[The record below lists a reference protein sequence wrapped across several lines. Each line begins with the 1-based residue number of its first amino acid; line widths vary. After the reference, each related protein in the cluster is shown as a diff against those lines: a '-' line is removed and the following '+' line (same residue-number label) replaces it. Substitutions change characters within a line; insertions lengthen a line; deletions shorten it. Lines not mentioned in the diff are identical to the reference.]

1 MLSQPEFH
9 DIDKVRDLFK
19 LIEQEDGFYDIIRK
33 NPSGIHVKI
42 GRENNNSAMDDCSID
57 YCILFNWQ

>member
-9 DIDKVRDLFK
+9 DIDKVRSLLD

-33 NPSGIHVKI
+33 NPSGIHIKI
-42 GRENNNSAMDDCSID
+42 GRENQYFSHG
-57 YCILFNWQ
+57 